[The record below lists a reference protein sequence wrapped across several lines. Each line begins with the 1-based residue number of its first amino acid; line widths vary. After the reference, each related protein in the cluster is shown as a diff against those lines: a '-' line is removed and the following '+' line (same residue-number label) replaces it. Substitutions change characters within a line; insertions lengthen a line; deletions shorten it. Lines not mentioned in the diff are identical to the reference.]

1 MSKLD
6 PFIIEEAHYKT
17 NLFMEKAKADADEYD
32 QIETTAC
39 VMFLE
44 IGKARAE
51 RMRINSPLEREVLVA
66 ETLARILHDHG
77 YKT

>member
-17 NLFMEKAKADADEYD
+17 NLFMDKAKVEADEFD

-44 IGKARAE
+44 AE
-51 RMRINSPLEREVLVA
+51 KFMADRMRISSPSEREALVT
-66 ETLARILHDHG
+66 ETLARILHDYG
-77 YKT
+77 YKN